1 MSASLLSSKSISGCF
16 SVFGRINTCQ
26 NTAGH
31 QRRSRPSK
39 GDHSVKNRASL
50 QISEGRSAGSES
62 ALFGGFH
69 KWKEEKRTGEV
80 KRREAGAKSFRSG
93 SFWVGPKAAGLADD
107 QL

>member
-1 MSASLLSSKSISGCF
+1 MSK
-16 SVFGRINTCQ
+16 
-26 NTAGH
+26 H
-31 QRRSRPSK
+31 SRPSALLPPLK
-39 GDHSVKNRASL
+39 GRSRHSVKDRTAL

-69 KWKEEKRTGEV
+69 KRKEEKRTGEV